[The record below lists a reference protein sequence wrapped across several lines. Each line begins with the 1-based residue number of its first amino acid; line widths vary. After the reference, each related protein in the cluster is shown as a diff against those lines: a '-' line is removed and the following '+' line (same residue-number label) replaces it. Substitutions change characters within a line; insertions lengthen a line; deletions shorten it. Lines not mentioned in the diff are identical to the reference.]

1 MEMYFHAVIV
11 QTPGLTRVW
20 SYIPGR
26 KRSVTR
32 YADDDLPVLAEK
44 MSSLDKDVPAS
55 WHVL

>member
-1 MEMYFHAVIV
+1 MYFHAVIV